1 MPALAVHSEFQAA
14 VCWKRI
20 RPHDE
25 SLVLRGALLGASP
38 DNGRA
43 DSPHWRPLAAPMLIG
58 IGILV
63 MSMAGSFRALC

>member
-25 SLVLRGALLGASP
+25 SLVRRGALLGHHP
-38 DNGRA
+38 TIG
-43 DSPHWRPLAAPMLIG
+43 APIRRIG
-58 IGILV
+58 
-63 MSMAGSFRALC
+63 AR